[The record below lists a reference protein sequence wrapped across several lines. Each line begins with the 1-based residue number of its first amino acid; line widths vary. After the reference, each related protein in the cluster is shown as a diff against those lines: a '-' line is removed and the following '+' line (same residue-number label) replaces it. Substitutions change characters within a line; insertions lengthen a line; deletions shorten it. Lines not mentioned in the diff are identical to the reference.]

1 MGKTPAQMVTRGM
14 ALKTG
19 VVMAPTMYDQ
29 TPEQYMMRWNQG
41 RSRWNSGQCSPL
53 NTIWK
58 CPCSQQPA
66 MSTQVQNS
74 TEATCLEK
82 DERSCHA
89 MATFPLLNLTPTSP
103 ARRMTMCP
111 LSNI

>member
-58 CPCSQQPA
+58 CPCSRRTA
-66 MSTQVQNS
+66 VSTRVQS
-74 TEATCLEK
+74 CDQAACLK
-82 DERSCHA
+82 
-89 MATFPLLNLTPTSP
+89 
-103 ARRMTMCP
+103 
-111 LSNI
+111 

>member
-1 MGKTPAQMVTRGM
+1 MGKTPAQIVTRGM

-58 CPCSQQPA
+58 CPCSQRPA

-74 TEATCLEK
+74 TQAACLMK
-82 DERSCHA
+82 DESTFRV
-89 MATFPLLNLTPTSP
+89 MAHH
-103 ARRMTMCP
+103 
-111 LSNI
+111 